1 MTAIGLWAIAAS
13 NPEAP
18 AVIASDGAVVSY
30 AELAREA
37 DRYGRGFQALGLRP
51 RGRGRGS
58 PGWGTTV
65 RTRGRPRAR
74 TARRCLHLQGTS
86 GRPKGVR
93 RPLAGMDPDDIAF

>member
-18 AVIASDGAVVSY
+18 AVIAPDGAVVSY

-37 DRYGRGFQALGLRP
+37 DRYGRGFQALGLVPGDAVAVGRLGDDGTDARP
-51 RGRGRGS
+51 S
-58 PGWGTTV
+58 S
-65 RTRGRPRAR
+65 RAHGAPMLY
-74 TARRCLHLQGTS
+74 TSGTS

-93 RPLAGMDPDDIAF
+93 RPLAGMDLDDIAF